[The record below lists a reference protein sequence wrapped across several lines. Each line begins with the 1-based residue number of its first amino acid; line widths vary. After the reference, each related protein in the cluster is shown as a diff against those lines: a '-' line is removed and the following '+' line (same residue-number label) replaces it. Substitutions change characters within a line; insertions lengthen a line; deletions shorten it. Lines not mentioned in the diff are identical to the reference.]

1 MWKFYTG
8 PSVCSDVMQH
18 LGKGSFIY
26 LISYFF
32 IIFITEDEKD
42 TFFFRNYYFWTMEP
56 FYFLIF
62 AAGKQAFIFH
72 SSNRKLG
79 ELNRA

>member
-1 MWKFYTG
+1 MRKFYTG

-32 IIFITEDEKD
+32 
-42 TFFFRNYYFWTMEP
+42 YYLYYRRRKG
-56 FYFLIF
+56 YFLFQKLLFLDNGTFLFSHICRRK
-62 AAGKQAFIFH
+62 AGLHLSF
-72 SSNRKLG
+72 
-79 ELNRA
+79 